1 MCAYT
6 DNSSFRCGSS
16 HYLIQVL
23 AGFPYVVRPFAR
35 SRRSLRYPATSFPR
49 ILCWNQQAKE
59 LLLAIVKKRCKV
71 VVARA
76 TYFIS
81 LKDVSFASENQR
93 SKHCGHS
100 RDRTCDPFLRGE
112 MLYST
117 ELCVHVGTGNA
128 TYQSRFGRCRQTK
141 DFKPTLTGNILTLT
155 FNNLQT
161 NHYLLLFSYFLVHP
175 MFLQHIIYVCFQEKR
190 CVSYHAMRQNAFFS

>member
-16 HYLIQVL
+16 HYLIQIL

-49 ILCWNQQAKE
+49 ILCCQPTSQR
-59 LLLAIVKKRCKV
+59 AIVKKGCKV

-81 LKDVSFASENQR
+81 LKDVSFAPENQR

-100 RDRTCDPFLRGE
+100 RNRTCDPFLRRE
-112 MLYST
+112 TLYST
-117 ELCVHVGTGNA
+117 ELCVLVGTGNA

-161 NHYLLLFSYFLVHP
+161 NHYLLLFSYFL
-175 MFLQHIIYVCFQEKR
+175 
-190 CVSYHAMRQNAFFS
+190 AF

>member
-1 MCAYT
+1 MSCVLSPGHGAHCAIRLLLFHAY
-6 DNSSFRCGSS
+6 C
-16 HYLIQVL
+16 
-23 AGFPYVVRPFAR
+23 VV
-35 SRRSLRYPATSFPR
+35 
-49 ILCWNQQAKE
+49 NQQAKE
-59 LLLAIVKKRCKV
+59 LLFAIVKKKCKV

-117 ELCVHVGTGNA
+117 ELCVLVGTGNA

-141 DFKPTLTGNILTLT
+141 DFNPPSRAT
-155 FNNLQT
+155 F
-161 NHYLLLFSYFLVHP
+161 
-175 MFLQHIIYVCFQEKR
+175 
-190 CVSYHAMRQNAFFS
+190 

>member
-1 MCAYT
+1 MCLHRQFFFPMRFVKLLNAEISWISVYRA
-6 DNSSFRCGSS
+6 SFRQVTA
-16 HYLIQVL
+16 LIAL
-23 AGFPYVVRPFAR
+23 SGYFFSTHTMLSTIKPKSYC
-35 SRRSLRYPATSFPR
+35 S
-49 ILCWNQQAKE
+49 
-59 LLLAIVKKRCKV
+59 LLLKKRCKV

-100 RDRTCDPFLRGE
+100 RDRTCDPFLRRE

-117 ELCVHVGTGNA
+117 ELCVLVGTGNA

-141 DFKPTLTGNILTLT
+141 DFNPPSRAT
-155 FNNLQT
+155 F
-161 NHYLLLFSYFLVHP
+161 
-175 MFLQHIIYVCFQEKR
+175 
-190 CVSYHAMRQNAFFS
+190 

>member
-1 MCAYT
+1 MSCVLSPGHGAHCAIRLLLFHAY
-6 DNSSFRCGSS
+6 
-16 HYLIQVL
+16 
-23 AGFPYVVRPFAR
+23 YVVTIKPK
-35 SRRSLRYPATSFPR
+35 SY
-49 ILCWNQQAKE
+49 C
-59 LLLAIVKKRCKV
+59 LLLLKKRCKV

-117 ELCVHVGTGNA
+117 ELCVLVGTGNA

-161 NHYLLLFSYFLVHP
+161 NHYLLLFHTF
-175 MFLQHIIYVCFQEKR
+175 
-190 CVSYHAMRQNAFFS
+190 